1 MFFWVTH
8 IVQSFS
14 LILLTY
20 RMDIALSFKYQY
32 FMKTNLRT
40 FIKHTAKDFYNQS
53 VNPPVVRASTIIFKN
68 IQEIEKTEKRYS
80 KDPRSGN
87 FNYGRQGT
95 ATTYALQKM
104 LEQSRSVDNGRY

>member
-32 FMKTNLRT
+32 YMKTNLRT
-40 FIKHTAKDFYNQS
+40 FIKHTAKDFHNQS

-68 IQEIEKTEKRYS
+68 LQEIEKTEKKYL

-87 FNYGRQGT
+87 FDYGRQGT
-95 ATTYALQKM
+95 STTHALTKNIT
-104 LEQSRSVDNGRY
+104 RNGRML

>member
-1 MFFWVTH
+1 MFFWVAH

-32 FMKTNLRT
+32 YMKINLRT
-40 FIKHTAKDFYNQS
+40 FIKHSGKDFHNQS

-68 IQEIEKTEKRYS
+68 IGEIENTEKKYL

-87 FNYGRQGT
+87 FNYVH
-95 ATTYALQKM
+95 YK
-104 LEQSRSVDNGRY
+104 